1 MNTSFIRNIG
11 IAAHVDAGKTTA
23 TERILFYSGETHKMG
38 SVDAGTTVTDHL
50 PQEKT
55 RGITITSAAVSLAWA
70 THQGARAGQRHALN
84 LIDTPGHIDFTAEVE
99 RSLRVLDGVVVLF
112 SAVDGVQPQSETVW
126 RQADK
131 YRVPRVIFVNKMDRP
146 GADFARTVAQI
157 RERLGANSHPLYLP
171 VGREEAFAG
180 VIDVVGGAF
189 TRFEVST
196 YDPLGL
202 RPHWE
207 AIPAAHAE
215 EAARARAALIEALAE
230 VDGPIADLYLENR
243 PIGADELRAAIRRAT
258 ISRAFFGIVPG
269 SAFREKGV
277 QRLLDAVVDYLPS
290 PLDLT
295 PQAIADDGT
304 PQSLRFDAAAPLVAL
319 AFKLTITPN
328 GQLFFVRVYQGTLR
342 PGQAVYNPRTRR
354 HERITRLVRLRAAA
368 QENIPHAPA
377 GDICAVLGLRDVVTG
392 DTLSAD
398 LDVFLQRP
406 TFPEPVVSLAIE
418 PQTRED
424 QERLGLALQRLVAE
438 DPTLRSHTDPETG
451 QTLLSGM
458 GELHLEVVRD
468 RMATEFRV
476 ATHAGRPQ
484 IAYRET
490 ITRSIRAEGEFK
502 HQNGGRGQ
510 YGRVAV
516 VLEPAPGQGNVVLD
530 EIVGGA
536 IPRQFIRATLQG
548 IDDALKDGV
557 LHRSPVTD
565 VRVRV
570 VDGEFHAT
578 DSSDI
583 AFRTAAR
590 LAFKNAMREAGPV
603 LLEPIMAVEVT
614 LPTGSQG
621 DILGDLGRRRGEIR
635 DVATEGT
642 TTTLRAEVPLE
653 KLFGYAGDI
662 RSLTKGRA
670 NYTMTP
676 ARYAQAPASAVAA
689 VLETAPG

>member
-70 THQGARAGQRHALN
+70 TQQGARAGQRHAIN

-171 VGREEAFAG
+171 VGREDDFAG

-196 YDPLGL
+196 NDPLGL
-202 RPHWE
+202 RPRWE
-207 AIPAAHAE
+207 AIPAAHAD
-215 EAARARAALIEALAE
+215 EAARARTALVEALAE
-230 VDGPIADLYLENR
+230 VDGPFADLYLENR
-243 PIGADELRAAIRRAT
+243 PIDADALRAAIRRAT

-277 QRLLDAVVDYLPS
+277 QRLLDTVVDYLPS

-295 PQAIADDGT
+295 PQAVAEDGT
-304 PQSLRFDAAAPLVAL
+304 PQPLRVDAAAPLVAL
-319 AFKLTITPN
+319 AFKLTSTPN
-328 GQLFFVRVYQGTLR
+328 GQLSFVRVYQGTLK
-342 PGQAVYNPRTRR
+342 PGQSVYNPRTRR

-368 QENIPHAPA
+368 QENIPHAHA

-392 DTLSAD
+392 DTLTAD
-398 LDVFLQRP
+398 LDLFLQRP

-424 QERLGLALQRLVAE
+424 QERLGIALQRLVAE

-490 ITRSIRAEGEFK
+490 ITRSVRAEGEFK

-516 VLEPAPGQGNVVLD
+516 VLEPNSGDGNVVLD
-530 EIVGGA
+530 EVAGGA
-536 IPRQFIRATLQG
+536 IPRQFIRSTLQG
-548 IDDALKDGV
+548 IADALQEGV

-570 VDGEFHAT
+570 VDGAFHAT
-578 DSSDI
+578 DSSDV

-614 LPTGSQG
+614 LPAESQG
-621 DILGDLGRRRGEIR
+621 EILGDLGRRRGEIR
-635 DVATEGT
+635 DVATEGA

-653 KLFGYAGDI
+653 NLFGYAGDI

-676 ARYAQAPASAVAA
+676 SRYAPAPASAVAA
-689 VLETAPG
+689 VLESAPG

>member
-1 MNTSFIRNIG
+1 
-11 IAAHVDAGKTTA
+11 
-23 TERILFYSGETHKMG
+23 
-38 SVDAGTTVTDHL
+38 
-50 PQEKT
+50 
-55 RGITITSAAVSLAWA
+55 
-70 THQGARAGQRHALN
+70 
-84 LIDTPGHIDFTAEVE
+84 
-99 RSLRVLDGVVVLF
+99 
-112 SAVDGVQPQSETVW
+112 ETVW

-146 GADFARTVAQI
+146 GADFSRTVAQI

-196 YDPLGL
+196 DDPLGL

-230 VDGPIADLYLENR
+230 VDGPIADLYLENH
-243 PIGADELRAAIRRAT
+243 PIEADALRAAIRRAT

-304 PQSLRFDAAAPLVAL
+304 PQSLRVDAAAPLVAL
-319 AFKLTITPN
+319 AFKLTSTPN
-328 GQLFFVRVYQGTLR
+328 GQLSFVRVYQGTLR
-342 PGQAVYNPRTRR
+342 PGQSVYNPRTRR

-368 QENIPHAPA
+368 QENIPHAHA

-676 ARYAQAPASAVAA
+676 SRYAPA
-689 VLETAPG
+689 